1 MLRILPPQIF
11 LAAPNTSPI
20 SFKLD
25 CDFNFDFV
33 QLKVLLAK
41 RPKCILIS
49 SPCNP
54 TGISLSSDDLSNLVN
69 LARLI
74 DCYLIVDE
82 IYSDLSLQDNTS
94 SRFTTSLSLFST
106 YDKLIYINGFSKTY
120 AMTSWRIG
128 FLIAND
134 FVIHRS
140 LKVLQHQITCI
151 PSFLQES
158 ASRFVHVS
166 PSWIHDKC
174 LSLRNNLNLFS
185 ELIDHYSLSDIVSF
199 RRPSHG
205 MFVFPRINLP
215 DFDSDI
221 FSSNLLKSKL
231 VAVSPGKTL
240 VHTGIIILGFLLH
253 HPAMSLKMVC
263 ISLYLL

>member
-1 MLRILPPQIF
+1 M
-11 LAAPNTSPI
+11 
-20 SFKLD
+20 
-25 CDFNFDFV
+25 
-33 QLKVLLAK
+33 
-41 RPKCILIS
+41 
-49 SPCNP
+49 
-54 TGISLSSDDLSNLVN
+54 
-69 LARLI
+69 
-74 DCYLIVDE
+74 
-82 IYSDLSLQDNTS
+82 
-94 SRFTTSLSLFST
+94 
-106 YDKLIYINGFSKTY
+106 
-120 AMTSWRIG
+120 
-128 FLIAND
+128 
-134 FVIHRS
+134 
-140 LKVLQHQITCI
+140 QHQITCI

-240 VHTGIIILGFLLH
+240 GSHWNNYLR
-253 HPAMSLKMVC
+253 
-263 ISLYLL
+263 ISLASPCDVFEDGMHKFVSFIKQSS